1 MSGARNEL
9 LRKIKIKREVFSMV
23 EELKSMVGRDETIF
37 YEGKPDKKCFIFE
50 SIFNPLL
57 PVAILWAVIDMGFL
71 GAAMGDMQI
80 VMIPFMLF
88 HMMPV
93 WIYLGGV
100 IFSFRRYKNTYYI
113 VTDHAIYVSSGI
125 FTMNLE
131 AKTFAEL
138 SRVNLHRGIFD
149 QMFNVGDIQIT
160 TNQFTKKNMPAS
172 LNINSISNYTE
183 VYQLVKKLQ
192 KDIYSDIM
200 YPNDLRLQE
209 NHGYKTKY
217 RG

>member
-1 MSGARNEL
+1 
-9 LRKIKIKREVFSMV
+9 MV
-23 EELKSMVGRDETIF
+23 EELRSMVGMDEDIL
-37 YEGKPDKKCFIFE
+37 YEGKPDKKCFIIE

-57 PVAILWAVIDMGFL
+57 PIAIIWAIFDLGFIGGFSMGGMPVF
-71 GAAMGDMQI
+71 M
-80 VMIPFMLF
+80 VPFMLI

-93 WIYLGGV
+93 WIYLFGI
-100 IFSFRRYKNTYYI
+100 IFSFRKYKNTYYI
-113 VTDHAIYVSSGI
+113 VTDHAIYISRGI

-131 AKTFAEL
+131 TKTFAEL
-138 SRVNLHRGIFD
+138 SRVNLHRGVWD

-160 TNQFTKKNMPAS
+160 TNQMTSKNTPAVIY
-172 LNINSISNYTE
+172 INSIANYSE
-183 VYQLVKKLQ
+183 VYQLIKKLQ

-200 YPNDLRLQE
+200 YPNDLRPQE